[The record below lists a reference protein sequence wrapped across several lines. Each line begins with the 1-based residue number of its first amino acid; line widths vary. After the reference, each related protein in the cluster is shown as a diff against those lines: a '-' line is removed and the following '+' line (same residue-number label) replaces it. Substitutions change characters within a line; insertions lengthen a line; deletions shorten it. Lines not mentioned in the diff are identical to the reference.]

1 MPLQA
6 RLWRRPLQFVLASVL
21 LSACGGGGSAGGP
34 PEAAQS
40 LPTGADRVAIGDRL
54 FDDTTLSASGR
65 LACATCHDASRGHAD
80 APGVFLPFGGVNGDH
95 EGLRSTPTLRYLS
108 EARAFRF
115 NPNGDPAGGLTWD
128 GRADN
133 RAAQARLPLLA
144 AHEMANGDQAA
155 LAQRLRA
162 LPYVAQLRFAYSLP
176 VNASDAQLVDAAAQA
191 LADYQAGDASFQPY
205 TSKFDAS
212 LEGRATLSAQEA
224 RGLALFIDPRRGNCA
239 VCHTSTPPPGASKP
253 LFTNFTYHA
262 LGVPRNASHATRDSS
277 FFDLGLCGPRRTD
290 LRDLGALCGM
300 FRVPT
305 LRNVALT
312 APYFHNA
319 AIATLE
325 DAVAFYA
332 TRDSD
337 PAHWYPVVNGQ
348 VQRFNDLP
356 PQYHAN
362 VSFEAPF
369 NQQVGAP
376 PALSAQ
382 DVQDIV
388 AFLRTLS
395 DGYVP

>member
-1 MPLQA
+1 MPFACSLLRQ
-6 RLWRRPLQFVLASVL
+6 PCTVVLMGAL
-21 LSACGGGGSAGGP
+21 LSACGGGSGP
-34 PEAAQS
+34 PPA
-40 LPTGADRVAIGDRL
+40 LPTEADRVAIGDRL
-54 FDDTTLSASGR
+54 FDETALSASGR
-65 LACATCHDASRGHAD
+65 LACATCHVESRAHAD
-80 APGVFLPFGGVNGDH
+80 AAGSFLPLGGVDGDQQ
-95 EGLRSTPTLRYLS
+95 GLRSTPTLRYLS
-108 EARAFRF
+108 DNRAFRF
-115 NPNGDPAGGLTWD
+115 NPNGDPAGGFTWD
-128 GRADN
+128 GRADG

-144 AHEMANGDQAA
+144 AHEMANGDEASVA
-155 LAQRLRA
+155 RRLRA
-162 LPYVAQLRFAYSLP
+162 LPYLAQLLFAFSLP
-176 VNASDAQLVDAAAQA
+176 SSASDTQLFDAAAQA
-191 LADYQAGDASFQPY
+191 LADYQAGDARFQPY

-212 LEGRATLSAQEA
+212 LDGLATLTPQEA
-224 RGLALFIDPRRGNCA
+224 RGLALFNDPRRGNCA

-262 LGVPRNASHATRDSS
+262 LGVPRNTSRATSDAG
-277 FFDLGLCGPRRTD
+277 FFDLGLCGPRRSD
-290 LRDLGALCGM
+290 LSDVGALCGM

-325 DAVAFYA
+325 DAVTFYA

-337 PAHWYPVVNGQ
+337 PARWYPVVDGQ

-356 PQYHAN
+356 PPYRAN

-369 NQQVGAP
+369 NLLVGAP

-395 DGYVP
+395 DGYTP